1 MVNII
6 DIIKTAI
13 NKVISLNSTKLTK
26 DKFKEIFCT
35 VRDLPIS
42 ARAASKWTINS
53 SGAYL
58 CGTQL
63 RFNFSATRSSKT
75 DAGNITNEDIGTFT
89 IIHDGRL
96 KNLYGIT
103 SRSIGVIAT
112 VELGVAIV
120 DSNTITVTPRL
131 SATHAALTSISV
143 MDIMPASI
151 DVSKY

>member
-6 DIIKTAI
+6 DVIKTAI
-13 NKVISLNSTKLTK
+13 NKVISLNSSKLTK
-26 DKFKEIFCT
+26 DKFKAIFCT

-42 ARAASKWTINS
+42 ARAASKWTITS

-63 RFNFSATRSSKT
+63 RFNFSAKRSSAT
-75 DAGNITNEDIGTFT
+75 SAGNITNEDIGTFT

-96 KNLYGIT
+96 KNLYDIST
-103 SRSIGVIAT
+103 RSDGVIAT
-112 VELGVAIV
+112 IHLNTSII
-120 DSNTITVTPRL
+120 DSNTIAVTPRL
-131 SATHAALTSISV
+131 SATHAALTAISV

>member
-6 DIIKTAI
+6 DVIKTAI
-13 NKVISLNSTKLTK
+13 NKVISLNSSKLTK
-26 DKFKEIFCT
+26 DKFKAIFCT

-42 ARAASKWTINS
+42 ARAASKWTITS

-63 RFNFSATRSSKT
+63 RFNFSAKRSSKT
-75 DAGNITNEDIGTFT
+75 GAGNITNEDIGTFT
-89 IIHDGRL
+89 IIHDGKL
-96 KNLYGIT
+96 KNLYDIST
-103 SRSIGVIAT
+103 RSNGVIAT
-112 VELGVAIV
+112 IHLNISIT

-131 SATHAALTSISV
+131 CATHAALTAISV